1 MEDRRKTVLAF
12 YRTAAGNEPVR
23 EWLRSLDRKERHAI
37 GLDLMRVQWRWPI
50 GMPLCRPMGSGL
62 WEVRTDLPGARIA
75 RVLFCVYAGQM
86 VALHGYIKK
95 TRTTPNEDLKL
106 ARKRKKEI
114 GR

>member
-1 MEDRRKTVLAF
+1 
-12 YRTAAGNEPVR
+12 
-23 EWLRSLDRKERHAI
+23 
-37 GLDLMRVQWRWPI
+37 
-50 GMPLCRPMGSGL
+50 MGSGL